1 MPFEIDDTSLR
12 SAILQKVSSK
22 MTLQTAWNTLMFCQ
36 TLVSPLTDIQRVFF
50 SSLTEPHMVTSACP
64 WQGLVHPRIVTR
76 VAKPLAVGVELGNQ
90 PRFPGEFFHSLFS
103 CCATHRSPP
112 PLNFAAHEGFN
123 AKKKTT
129 EAVAFFTAPQ
139 ERHLCRSAKR
149 RDRAMKGS

>member
-22 MTLQTAWNTLMFCQ
+22 MTLQTAWNTLMLCQ

-103 CCATHRSPP
+103 CCATDRRPP
-112 PLNFAAHEGFN
+112 PLNFAAHEGFY
-123 AKKKTT
+123 AKKKKKTT
-129 EAVAFFTAPQ
+129 EAVTFSPRHRNATYVGPPTAVIVQ
-139 ERHLCRSAKR
+139 
-149 RDRAMKGS
+149 